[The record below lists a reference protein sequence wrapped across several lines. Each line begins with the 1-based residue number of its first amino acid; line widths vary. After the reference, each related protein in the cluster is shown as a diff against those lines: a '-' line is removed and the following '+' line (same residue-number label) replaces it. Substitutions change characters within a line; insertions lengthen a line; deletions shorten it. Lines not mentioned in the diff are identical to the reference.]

1 MPGTIGRPG
10 LARLATD
17 RLMLVAATVWLAVF
31 AAGTLATEG
40 HGTMGVALVNVV
52 YLGPH
57 LVAFAIATHAA
68 RRTSGAYRRLWTMLA
83 FAIPLWILGEGVVSF
98 HHVVLGTE
106 PPFPG
111 VADGFFL
118 AFYLALIV
126 TFLVALR
133 PALVIRSWKAILDGS
148 VLAASF
154 GFIGWVALI
163 EPQLSQPASLATAVG
178 IAYPLMDIVM
188 LTILISLTFASFSRP
203 PKSLLLLTGAIAAG
217 ALTDGALA
225 YISLHT
231 TAPELSWLKIGWE
244 ADALMLAA
252 AGIVAMRWS
261 DAARAAPSTDLRDRG
276 LTVVLGGV
284 AATLVVVVVHT
295 ALGSFDL
302 PTAVVAFYVVAAI
315 ALRLSMSSHER
326 EHIALALEASLH
338 EQQRIAN
345 TDELTGLRNRRF
357 ADRQLKERTIGDEDD
372 PAPHLG
378 VLILDFDH
386 FKEINDS
393 YGHPVGDEVLRMAA
407 ERLEAACRPG
417 DVVARYGGEEFL
429 VILQE
434 AEQAGL
440 PAVAERF
447 RTSIAEEPFEAG
459 AGILL
464 VMTTSVGGASMPAD
478 AATLTD
484 LLRVADRA
492 LYTAKSMGRN
502 RVQIGTHGDGGSID
516 ALMERGSVLNF
527 MQSLV
532 DHVDGGYQAVD
543 HGRDT
548 ARWAGL
554 VADDLGLTPAERW
567 RACGGARFHDL
578 GKLCVPPAVLATPGP
593 LTSEQWELVRR
604 HPDAGADIL
613 ALAPGLED
621 IAEVVRQHHEHHD
634 GSGYPRGLA
643 GDSILRE
650 AQIIAVCDAWT
661 AMRSPRPYREPM
673 AENEAIEELEL
684 AAGHQFDP
692 RVVEAFLRALHHD
705 EALAI
710 VGAGPE

>member
-1 MPGTIGRPG
+1 
-10 LARLATD
+10 
-17 RLMLVAATVWLAVF
+17 MLVAGAVWLAVF

-40 HGTMGVALVNVV
+40 HGTVGLALVNVV

-57 LVAFAIATHAA
+57 LLAFAIATRAA
-68 RRTSGAYRRLWTMLA
+68 RRTTGAYRRLWTMLSL
-83 FAIPLWILGEGVVSF
+83 AIPLWILGESVVSF
-98 HHVVLGTE
+98 HHVVLGDE

-111 VADGFFL
+111 IADLFFL

-126 TFLVALR
+126 TFVGALR

-154 GFIGWVALI
+154 GFIGWIALI
-163 EPQLSQPASLATAVG
+163 EPQLSQPASLATFVG

-252 AGIVAMRWS
+252 AGIVAVRS
-261 DAARAAPSTDLRDRG
+261 TDAAREARSNDLRDRG
-276 LTVVLGGV
+276 LAVVLGGV
-284 AATLVVVVVHT
+284 AATLVVVVLHT
-295 ALGSFDL
+295 ALATFDL
-302 PTAVVAFYVVAAI
+302 PTAVVAFYVVGAI
-315 ALRLSMSSHER
+315 ALRLSMTSHER

-357 ADRQLKERTIGDEDD
+357 ADRQLKERTIAGQGD

-407 ERLEAACRPG
+407 ERLESACRPG

-429 VILQE
+429 VILHE
-434 AEQAGL
+434 AEPAGL

-447 RTSIAEEPFEAG
+447 RTSIAEEPFDAG
-459 AGILL
+459 AGHLL

-502 RVQIGTHGDGGSID
+502 RVQIGTHSEDGID

-532 DHVDGGYQAVD
+532 DHVDAGYQADD
-543 HGRDT
+543 HGLDT

-554 VADDLGLTPAERW
+554 VADELDLSTAERW
-567 RACGGARFHDL
+567 RASSGARFHDL

-593 LTSEQWELVRR
+593 LTPEHWELVRH

-621 IAEVVRQHHEHHD
+621 IAEVVRQHHEYYD

-643 GDSILRE
+643 GDDILTE
-650 AQIIAVCDAWT
+650 ARIIAVCDAWT
-661 AMRSPRPYREPM
+661 AMRSPRPYRQAM
-673 AENEAIEELEL
+673 AESEAIEELEL
-684 AAGHQFDP
+684 GGGHQFDP
-692 RVVEAFLRALHHD
+692 GVVEAFLRVLHRD
-705 EALAI
+705 EALTVAL
-710 VGAGPE
+710 